1 MFTRAAFAIF
11 VVAVCR
17 VNAQDALW
25 DVIAR
30 EKNRT
35 VDALPAPPLMI
46 AAPPPMATEPP
57 PTVAEPLPSSAW
69 LDLRQTMSRNSK
81 TQEAP
86 TWVEA
91 LTLLPGELTEGGTA
105 SKSVFRIRVT
115 PPGPDYKILFFR
127 LFFDDKPNQ
136 QPELVAWDETGTHI
150 LRSGTLGAGM
160 NLPTS
165 DSVIIPMT
173 GASAID
179 IEVPG
184 DGKTIRAAYLDWMT
198 SSEVVHP
205 VNVEHRDIIAEPFS
219 VVPALHAPPEDVENF
234 GTVTATLAAE
244 AIRLDART
252 EQNAVFQFPIEAEPL
267 TALLTFEITNPRIDA
282 PPEVYVNGQN
292 VGAVSLTLPDLAD
305 PGYRGEAEP
314 LTTDMHFNYTG
325 WVRAQKIV
333 PATALKVGANDL
345 VVTTGGRT
353 GASAIRATQIQLKYI
368 WDKSDY
374 LLRPGQ

>member
-1 MFTRAAFAIF
+1 MLTRAAFAIF
-11 VVAVCR
+11 LTSVCR
-17 VNAQDALW
+17 VNAQLALP
-25 DVIAR
+25 D
-30 EKNRT
+30 
-35 VDALPAPPLMI
+35 DLPAPPVMLGQ
-46 AAPPPMATEPP
+46 
-57 PTVAEPLPSSAW
+57 PLPSSAW
-69 LDLRQTMSRNSK
+69 LDLRQTRSRNSK

-86 TWVEA
+86 AWVEA
-91 LTLLPGELTEGGTA
+91 LTLLPADPTEGSTA

-115 PPGPDYKILFFR
+115 PPGPEYKILFFR

-160 NLPTS
+160 NLPSS

-244 AIRLDART
+244 AIRLDARAQ
-252 EQNAVFQFPIEAEPL
+252 QNAAFQFPIEAEPL
-267 TALLTFEITNPRIDA
+267 TAVLTFEIANPRIDS
-282 PPEVYVNGQN
+282 P
-292 VGAVSLTLPDLAD
+292 PDLAD

-314 LTTDMHFNYTG
+314 LTTEMHFNYTG
-325 WVRAQKIV
+325 WLRAQKIV
-333 PATALKVGANDL
+333 PATALKVGDNDL
-345 VVTTGGRT
+345 VITNGAGT
-353 GASAIRATQIQLKYI
+353 GASAIRATQVQLKYI

-374 LLRPGQ
+374 LLRTGN

>member
-1 MFTRAAFAIF
+1 MLTRTAFAIF
-11 VVAVCR
+11 LAAACR
-17 VNAQDALW
+17 VSAQ
-25 DVIAR
+25 I
-30 EKNRT
+30 
-35 VDALPAPPLMI
+35 ALPDDLPTPPPMI
-46 AAPPPMATEPP
+46 AAPPTIEGA
-57 PTVAEPLPSSAW
+57 PTVKEPLPSSAW

-86 TWVEA
+86 AWVEA
-91 LTLLPGELTEGGTA
+91 LTLLPAEPTEGSGA
-105 SKSVFRIRVT
+105 AKSVFRIRVT

-150 LRSGTLGAGM
+150 LRSGPLGAGM
-160 NLPTS
+160 NLPSS

-205 VNVEHRDIIAEPFS
+205 VNAEHRDIIPEPFS

-234 GTVTATLAAE
+234 GTVTATLAPE
-244 AIRLDART
+244 AIKLDART
-252 EQNAVFQFPIEAEPL
+252 QQNAMFQFPIEAEPL
-267 TALLTFEITNPRIDA
+267 TALLTFEIANPRIDA

-292 VGAVSLTLPDLAD
+292 IGPVSFTLPDLAD
-305 PGYRGEAEP
+305 PGYRGESEP
-314 LTTDMHFNYTG
+314 LTTEMHFNYTG
-325 WVRAQKIV
+325 WLRAQKLV
-333 PATALKVGANDL
+333 PPTALKVGANDL
-345 VVTTGGRT
+345 AVTNGSGTA
-353 GASAIRATQIQLKYI
+353 ASAIRATQIQLKYI

-374 LLRPGQ
+374 LLRPSP

>member
-1 MFTRAAFAIF
+1 
-11 VVAVCR
+11 
-17 VNAQDALW
+17 
-25 DVIAR
+25 
-30 EKNRT
+30 
-35 VDALPAPPLMI
+35 
-46 AAPPPMATEPP
+46 
-57 PTVAEPLPSSAW
+57 
-69 LDLRQTMSRNSK
+69 
-81 TQEAP
+81 
-86 TWVEA
+86 
-91 LTLLPGELTEGGTA
+91 
-105 SKSVFRIRVT
+105 VT

-136 QPELVAWDETGTHI
+136 QPELVAWDETGSHI

-160 NLPTS
+160 NLPSS

-345 VVTTGGRT
+345 VVTNGART

-374 LLRPGQ
+374 LLRTGQ

>member
-1 MFTRAAFAIF
+1 MLTRAAFAIF
-11 VVAVCR
+11 LASVCR
-17 VNAQDALW
+17 VSAQEAFTDGL
-25 DVIAR
+25 
-30 EKNRT
+30 
-35 VDALPAPPLMI
+35 L
-46 AAPPPMATEPP
+46 APPPMLAQP
-57 PTVAEPLPSSAW
+57 PLPSSAW

-86 TWVEA
+86 PWVEA

-115 PPGPDYKILFFR
+115 QPGPDYKILFFR

-136 QPELVAWDETGTHI
+136 QPELVAWDESGTHV
-150 LRSGTLGAGM
+150 LRSGTLGVGM
-160 NLPTS
+160 NLPSS

-205 VNVEHRDIIAEPFS
+205 VNAEHRDVIPEPFS

-244 AIRLDART
+244 PIRLDART
-252 EQNAVFQFPIEAEPL
+252 QQNAAFQFPIEAEPL
-267 TALLTFEITNPRIDA
+267 TALLTFEIANPRIDA

-292 VGAVSLTLPDLAD
+292 VGPVALALPDLAD
-305 PGYRGEAEP
+305 PGYRGESEP
-314 LTTDMHFNYTG
+314 LTVEMHFNYTG
-325 WVRAQKIV
+325 WLRAQKIV

-345 VVTTGGRT
+345 VVTNGAGT

-374 LLRPGQ
+374 LLRTVR